1 MTEIDQFDEPNRFL
15 ACAVCGNFPAHSLK
29 ASSSASFVLFW
40 RRRYINEVLCPIC
53 AEYAYIEN
61 QKRSGR
67 FGWWGPISFIYT
79 LYSLIR
85 NKVQISGHRKQV
97 PLIFI
102 DGEPHRRPIVQ
113 IRRDFPTVAVTLV
126 VFLTLAAVPAWN
138 WYSNQ
143 YRNADGEVTKVYIA
157 SWEEVR
163 AGDCVGITPSQIQKE
178 KQPET
183 VELLPCSM
191 PHHYQVHKTGVY
203 SPEQNIFLKSNFE
216 KFADKNCT
224 SDSAL
229 DSIDLSII
237 MALPDINGYFV
248 GPPDQTTFDDSP
260 FYACFIG
267 DDKVTVTY
275 SLLK

>member
-1 MTEIDQFDEPNRFL
+1 MTDEAQQVEPSQFLP
-15 ACAVCGNFPAHSLK
+15 CAVCGNFPAHRLK

-40 RRRYINEVLCPIC
+40 RRRYINEVLCPMC

-67 FGWWGPISFIYT
+67 FGWWGPVSFIYT
-79 LYSLIR
+79 LFSLIR

-113 IRRDFPTVAVTLV
+113 IRRDFPTVAVTLL
-126 VFLTLAAVPAWN
+126 VFLALVAVPTWN
-138 WYSNQ
+138 WYSSQ
-143 YRNADGEVTKVYIA
+143 YRNADGNVTEVYFA

-163 AGDCVGITPSQIQKE
+163 AGDCVGFTPSQMQKE
-178 KQPET
+178 SIPEP

-191 PHHYQVHKTGVY
+191 PHHYQATKTDVY
-203 SPEQNIFLKSNFE
+203 SPEQNIFLDSNFD
-216 KFADKNCT
+216 KFAEKNCT
-224 SDSAL
+224 SDSTL
-229 DSIDLSII
+229 DSIDWTIV
-237 MALPDINGYFV
+237 MHLPDINGYFL
-248 GPPDQTTFDDSP
+248 GPRDQTTFDESP

-267 DDKVTVTY
+267 DDTVTVTY